1 MAGRNGMTQGGIGSL
16 SPAPGG
22 GSVRPGPRPV
32 GPVRPGPRPFGPDR
46 ELQPIPFSTGLP
58 VTYSNP
64 DFDPRILTDD
74 RFPIGRGRG
83 FPVMPSPPDF
93 DPRKH
98 TIDPRTLI
106 RDEKGL
112 AAYRQNPKF
121 AKVPLKR
128 HKDRF
133 PVDGEVDQAPEDLPF
148 LFLSEGGQVPRKI
161 YDPARM
167 GFVDNPAYIAQQS
180 NPLEQAFS
188 EPEPIMFEPS
198 LPSGGPNTPASM
210 GDLGLLQRNL
220 FGVSMSGYNP
230 TYEALGLTPPPPR
243 TPNPPVLNEYGLPAF
258 VLPTDYREE
267 TYMPSGGGKGGKG
280 GTRSTT
286 ITRPPGK
293 GGVSPSDDDQ
303 SRLVRSMFAASR
315 YGQPELAPNERMRR
329 YMRRPGA
336 MPVASVVEPK
346 QATYGP
352 EVP

>member
-16 SPAPGG
+16 SPALGG

-74 RFPIGRGRG
+74 RFPIRRG
-83 FPVMPSPPDF
+83 
-93 DPRKH
+93 
-98 TIDPRTLI
+98 
-106 RDEKGL
+106 KGL
-112 AAYRQNPKF
+112 PAYRQNPKF

-133 PVDGEVDQAPEDLPF
+133 PIDGGVDQAPEDLPF

-243 TPNPPVLNEYGLPAF
+243 TPSPPVLNEYGLPAF

-293 GGVSPSDDDQ
+293 GGVSPGADE
-303 SRLVRSMFAASR
+303 VRSMFAASR